1 MIYRFNIIHF
11 KISAWFPVKTDK
23 LILKFIW
30 KFRGPKIVKTT
41 LKKNNKF
48 GGLMFSNF
56 KIYCKATIIKTL
68 WSWHKDR
75 YVNQW
80 NLIESPERN
89 AHIDDQL
96 IFNMNGKTIQWG
108 RKSFFG
114 KWCWDN
120 WMSTQKRM
128 KFILYHKSH
137 AEGNSKSD
145 YKTLR
150 RKHRPNSL

>member
-1 MIYRFNIIHF
+1 MIYRFNIIYF
-11 KISAWFPVKTDK
+11 KISVWFSAKTDK

-30 KFRGPKIVKTT
+30 KFRGPRIVKTT
-41 LKKNNKF
+41 LEKNNKF

-56 KIYCKATIIKTL
+56 KIYCKAIIIKTV

-89 AHIDDQL
+89 AHTDDQL

-108 RKSFFG
+108 RNSFFG
-114 KWCWDN
+114 KWFWDN

-137 AEGNSKSD
+137 A
-145 YKTLR
+145 
-150 RKHRPNSL
+150 